1 MSTSGNASLVE
12 GAPPAL
18 ALSSLDKQAAVYKQP
33 GLPSGR
39 AASPQPVNPINAASQ
54 RARGPPG
61 AEVSGQLRTG
71 GRAENPEH
79 LSSETNAC
87 CCPLP

>member
-18 ALSSLDKQAAVYKQP
+18 VLSSLDKQAAVYKQP

-39 AASPQPVNPINAASQ
+39 AASPQPVNPINAATQ
-54 RARGPPG
+54 
-61 AEVSGQLRTG
+61 
-71 GRAENPEH
+71 
-79 LSSETNAC
+79 
-87 CCPLP
+87 